1 MSAEPAAPD
10 TLDLNTVSK
19 RLKYV
24 INQSGIKQSHI
35 AKKMGLTR
43 GAVHYILNSD
53 AKNSKGAKRIADLLG
68 VNSDW
73 LSKGE
78 GTFSQ
83 KTEQMLNIHEGLPP
97 QAVPLY
103 YLDQI
108 LLMQTHPETCIQA
121 VAQVFAQRGYA
132 QKTFAVQLS
141 TASTLQKFESG
152 DIVIFAERTE
162 VERGDWILLYQPHE
176 ERVVF
181 GLVILKDSQQIG
193 LLHHNS
199 ATPLLVNPNSD
210 RILGVFVESI
220 KYAKI

>member
-1 MSAEPAAPD
+1 MTAPTTPD
-10 TLDLNTVSK
+10 TADLNTVSK

-68 VNSDW
+68 VNSEW

-78 GTFSQ
+78 GPLPQ
-83 KTEQMLNIHEGLPP
+83 KTEQMVNSSESLLP
-97 QAVPLY
+97 QFVPLY

-108 LLMQTHPETCIQA
+108 LLMQMHPEPSIQA
-121 VAQVFAQRGYA
+121 TAQVFAQHKYS

-141 TASTLQKFESG
+141 VASTLQKFEAG

-162 VERGDWILLYQPHE
+162 VERGDWVLLYHAEEERILL
-176 ERVVF
+176 
-181 GLVILKDSQQIG
+181 GLVILSDTEQIA
-193 LLHHNS
+193 LMHHKS
-199 ATPLLVNPNSD
+199 EAPLLVNQGSD